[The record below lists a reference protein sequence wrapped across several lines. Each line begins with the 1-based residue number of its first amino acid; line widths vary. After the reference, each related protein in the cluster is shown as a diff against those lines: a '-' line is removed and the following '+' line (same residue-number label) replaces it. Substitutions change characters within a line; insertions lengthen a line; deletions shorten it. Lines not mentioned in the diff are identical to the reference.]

1 MLANSITLLY
11 SVFLIINFKF
21 LFIIYSNDITMTVD
35 FLTNLTMKSQEEKD
49 EFFK

>member
-1 MLANSITLLY
+1 MLANSINLLY
-11 SVFLIINFKF
+11 SVFLIISFKF

-49 EFFK
+49 DFFK